1 MNKISLRIIL
11 VSFFLLLFG
20 GSFFAVLA
28 AEEDKRIAKIRAE
41 REQFLAS
48 AKETA
53 DARTAYLEGLTQSRE
68 AARQEMQKAKGQ
80 YETLLKNQPAL
91 VKQNEK
97 TTTTT
102 VKQLVPVASS
112 SNVASSQT
120 TKSVVSKP
128 KATTKS
134 KAS

>member
-1 MNKISLRIIL
+1 MNKLSIRIIL
-11 VSFFLLLFG
+11 VSFSLLIFG

-28 AEEDKRIAKIRAE
+28 SEEDKRIAKIRAE
-41 REQFLAS
+41 RDAFLAS
-48 AKETA
+48 AKEIA
-53 DARTAYLEGLTQSRE
+53 DARTAYLEGIAQSRE
-68 AARQEMQKAKGQ
+68 ASRQEMQKAKGQ

-102 VKQLVPVASS
+102 VKQLVPVATS
-112 SNVASSQT
+112 SNVASAQT
-120 TKSVVSKP
+120 TKSVSVP
-128 KATTKS
+128 KAKVKS

>member
-1 MNKISLRIIL
+1 MNKISIRIIL
-11 VSFFLLLFG
+11 TSFALFG
-20 GSFFAVLA
+20 FGASFFAVLA
-28 AEEDKRIAKIRAE
+28 SEEDKRVAKIQAE
-41 REQFLAS
+41 RDAFLAS

-53 DARTAYLEGLTQSRE
+53 DARKAYLEGITQSRE
-68 AARQEMQKAKGQ
+68 LAREEMKKAKGQ

-97 TTTTT
+97 TTTTM
-102 VKQLVPVASS
+102 VEKLVPVASS
-112 SNVASSQT
+112 SNVASSQSK
-120 TKSVVSKP
+120 KSAPKP